1 MFASHASRN
10 MSVHNGCLYAC
21 GTFMVYMNVTCIYM
35 MHEACADHISGDA
48 KVDDFQRPKESYTVR
63 RLREKFCALRQ
74 PRML

>member
-1 MFASHASRN
+1 
-10 MSVHNGCLYAC
+10 
-21 GTFMVYMNVTCIYM
+21 MVYMNVTCIYM